1 MSSATELTGSALVSL
16 QKAGW
21 ATRVPAMAS
30 SAWWSPRSISG
41 AWTTKAACS
50 AVRCRVPG
58 CAGRSLKMLSSRWQS
73 HPQVRLPSPCSCS
86 CSLFLLPVSAPCSCS
101 PPPGADILAQGS
113 PAAALGSGCL
123 TRFASSGTFKGVFS
137 KERELLHWMSI
148 HSVNGVQ
155 FEFLFSLLIA
165 MVTPDHI
172 FVS

>member
-1 MSSATELTGSALVSL
+1 MGYSGPGYGILSLVVSEKYIWCLDYKGGLFCSALPG
-16 QKAGW
+16 AG
-21 ATRVPAMAS
+21 
-30 SAWWSPRSISG
+30 
-41 AWTTKAACS
+41 
-50 AVRCRVPG
+50 
-58 CAGRSLKMLSSRWQS
+58 LRWQKFEDAVQ
-73 HPQVRLPSPCSCS
+73 QVAVSPSGSPPH
-86 CSLFLLPVSAPCSCS
+86 SLLLLPVSAPRSCS

-113 PAAALGSGCL
+113 PAAALGSGCGAF
-123 TRFASSGTFKGVFS
+123 TRFASSGTFEGVFS